1 MKNTK
6 SKHNP
11 TPKQKQKIKTIKKK
25 TIFNKSDLNS
35 NNGML
40 TSVWGPSMWF
50 TLHLISF
57 NYPGKPSLK
66 QKQEYFN
73 FFKNLGNILP
83 CSYCRQNYK
92 KNIKTVKL
100 NMSVMKNRNT
110 LSLWLY
116 KLHNEINKMLGK
128 KTDLTYCQ
136 VRQRYE
142 MFRSRCLLKTEKDI
156 LKTKTKEL
164 GCTKS
169 FYGLKSK
176 SVIKIVPRTTRCK
189 TINIDRRCILR

>member
-1 MKNTK
+1 MKNKTK
-6 SKHNP
+6 KRH
-11 TPKQKQKIKTIKKK
+11 KKK
-25 TIFNKSDLNS
+25 HVKKNTLFKKSDLNS

-50 TLHLISF
+50 TLHIISF
-57 NYPGKPSLK
+57 NYPVEPTLK

-73 FFKNLGNILP
+73 FFKNLGKILP
-83 CSYCRQNYK
+83 CSYCRKNYK

-100 NMSVMKNRNT
+100 NMAVMKNRHT

-128 KTDLTYCQ
+128 KSDLTYCQ
-136 VRQRYE
+136 VRERYE
-142 MFRSRCLLKTEKDI
+142 MFRSRCLLKNEKDNLQKRI
-156 LKTKTKEL
+156 KEL

-176 SVIKIVPRTTRCK
+176 SVINIVPRTTRCK
-189 TINIDRRCILR
+189 TIKIDKRCILK

>member
-1 MKNTK
+1 MKNKTK
-6 SKHNP
+6 KRH
-11 TPKQKQKIKTIKKK
+11 KK
-25 TIFNKSDLNS
+25 TNLRKNTLFKKSDLNS

-50 TLHLISF
+50 TLHIISF
-57 NYPGKPSLK
+57 NYPVEPTLK
-66 QKQEYFN
+66 QKKEYYN
-73 FFKNLGNILP
+73 FFKNLGKILP
-83 CSYCRQNYK
+83 CSYCRTNYK

-100 NMSVMKNRNT
+100 NMNVMKNRNT
-110 LSLWLY
+110 LSIWLY

-128 KTDLTYCQ
+128 KSDLTYCQ

-142 MFRSRCLLKTEKDI
+142 MFRSRCLLKNEKEK
-156 LKTKTKEL
+156 LQTKNNEL

-176 SVIKIVPRTTRCK
+176 SVINIVPKTKRCK
-189 TINIDRRCILR
+189 TIKIDKRCILK

>member
-1 MKNTK
+1 MKNNKTK
-6 SKHNP
+6 NKTKTKHKVN
-11 TPKQKQKIKTIKKK
+11 TIRKK
-25 TIFNKSDLNS
+25 TLFKKSDLNS
-35 NNGML
+35 KNGML

-57 NYPGKPSLK
+57 NYPVKPTLK
-66 QKQEYFN
+66 QKSEYYN

-83 CSYCRQNYK
+83 CSYCRKNYK

-100 NMSVMKNRNT
+100 TMNIMKNRNT

-116 KLHNEINKMLGK
+116 KLHNEVNKMLGK
-128 KTDLTYCQ
+128 RTDLTYCQ

-142 MFRSRCLLKTEKDI
+142 MFRSRCLLKNEKDI
-156 LKTKTKEL
+156 FKTKAKEL

-176 SVIKIVPRTTRCK
+176 SVINIVPRTKRCK
-189 TINIDRRCILR
+189 TIKIDRRCMLK